1 MDYFIIIGAVIQ
13 AAGTVA
19 AAFITVSFAGR
30 IVKKSID
37 SYFRSYT
44 DKSFHRRDVL
54 EGAKQ
59 DIFIATGIGN
69 NFFETYGEEIKRK
82 LEAGIRVRYM
92 LLDQNRFNEMER
104 YLHGNFAKDIAIHHE
119 MVDRLKSL
127 RERYPALFEFR
138 FFHEYMT
145 VSYICADIWP
155 NVIQDSGLIQIM
167 LYQFNVRPKH
177 SPIMYIDSKA
187 NEKSFITTV
196 NSIKDM
202 WQKSDD
208 SPYRREPIRICVSG
222 KV

>member
-1 MDYFIIIGAVIQ
+1 MDCSIIIGAVIQ

-92 LLDQNRFNEMER
+92 LLDQSRFNEMER
-104 YLHGNFAKDIAIHHE
+104 YLHGNFAKNIARKI
-119 MVDRLKSL
+119 
-127 RERYPALFEFR
+127 
-138 FFHEYMT
+138 
-145 VSYICADIWP
+145 
-155 NVIQDSGLIQIM
+155 
-167 LYQFNVRPKH
+167 
-177 SPIMYIDSKA
+177 
-187 NEKSFITTV
+187 SFPV
-196 NSIKDM
+196 
-202 WQKSDD
+202 
-208 SPYRREPIRICVSG
+208 
-222 KV
+222 